1 MNFTLKEQKHFPLL
15 ERFKQHFKVTK
26 DTIFAYDDVIYTNKL
41 LTPDLLAH
49 ELQHLIQQKEA
60 GLDNWVEGYI
70 NDPMFRLQMELDSYQ
85 TQLNSIKDRNLRARV
100 RNKSALTLSSGLYGN
115 IISYQDALRKLK
127 LK

>member
-85 TQLNSIKDRNLRARV
+85 TQLNSIKDRNLRATV
-100 RNKSALTLSSGLYGN
+100 RNKSALNLVLH
-115 IISYQDALRKLK
+115 LLLVKL
-127 LK
+127 LKYIRQPYF